1 MPWSH
6 ENGRENGRG
15 APVPSHALTALPRIL
30 TIMGS
35 GETTPTM
42 ARVHR
47 SILDRLGEKPVPA
60 VVLDTPYGF
69 QENADDI
76 TGRAVDYFR
85 ATVGAP
91 FSVASF
97 RSTDADALTR
107 ETALVRIREAR
118 LVFTG
123 PGSPSYALRQWAG
136 SEIARLLAAKLANG
150 GAVTMASAAA
160 LTLGRYT
167 IPVYEIYKVGAAPNW
182 LDGLDLLTPLGLPVA
197 VVPHYDNA
205 EGGNHDTR
213 FCYMGERR
221 LAVLEDALPEDVF
234 ILGVDGHTA
243 LILDLDARSASVVGL
258 GTVTVR
264 KDGRSTV
271 FPAGSEVSIAELV
284 AAARGSA
291 LAGGRSAGV
300 RGSALAGV
308 GGAGG
313 AGDAGPAGAVGTGGA
328 GGAGL
333 VGGPAA
339 VLPVLDAASASSPL
353 REEVARLEAIF
364 AASLDEYDAP
374 AAVRAILA
382 LEETIQSWSHDTDQ
396 SDALAM
402 ARSALRAAVV
412 CLGEIAV
419 RGTGDPADLVRPF
432 VDALLEQ
439 RVRARAAHEW
449 AAADAIRDRLLAA
462 GIELHDSPDGTTWE
476 LRFAVVHPA
485 EAPTH

>member
-1 MPWSH
+1 MS
-6 ENGRENGRG
+6 G
-15 APVPSHALTALPRIL
+15 LPRIL

-47 SILDRLGEKPVPA
+47 AVLERLGKRPVPA

-76 TGRAVDYFR
+76 TDRTVDYFR
-85 ATVGAP
+85 TTVGAP

-97 RSTDADALTR
+97 RSADADALTR
-107 ETALVRIREAR
+107 ETALVRIREAQ

-136 SEIARLLAAKLANG
+136 TEIPRLLASKLTDG

-167 IPVYEIYKVGAAPNW
+167 VPVYEIYKVGEAPRW

-213 FCYMGERR
+213 FCYLGERR
-221 LAVLEDALPEDVF
+221 LQVLESQLPEEVF

-243 LILDLDARSASVVGL
+243 LVLDLGEGTASVLGL

-271 FPAGSEVSIAELV
+271 FPAGSEVPIAELS
-284 AAARGSA
+284 AATR
-291 LAGGRSAGV
+291 
-300 RGSALAGV
+300 
-308 GGAGG
+308 GGA
-313 AGDAGPAGAVGTGGA
+313 APVASA
-328 GGAGL
+328 
-333 VGGPAA
+333 PAA
-339 VLPVLDAASASSPL
+339 VSAGAGPTETPPVRPL
-353 REEVARLEAIF
+353 REEVANLERIF
-364 AASLDEYDAP
+364 SASLEECDAP
-374 AAVRAILA
+374 AAVRAILT
-382 LEETIQSWSHDTDQ
+382 LEETIQAWAADTDQ
-396 SDALAM
+396 SDALAV
-402 ARSALRAAVV
+402 ARSALRSAIV
-412 CLGEIAV
+412 CLGEMAAQGS
-419 RGTGDPADLVRPF
+419 RDPAELMGPF
-432 VDALLEQ
+432 VDALLAE
-439 RVRARAAHEW
+439 RIRAREARDW

-462 GIELHDSPDGTTWE
+462 GVELHDTPEGTTWE
-476 LRFAVVHPA
+476 LRPT
-485 EAPTH
+485 APVG

>member
-1 MPWSH
+1 MTAGS
-6 ENGRENGRG
+6 
-15 APVPSHALTALPRIL
+15 ALPRIL

-47 SILDRLGEKPVPA
+47 AVLDRLGDRPVPA

-69 QENADDI
+69 QENAEDI
-76 TGRAVDYFR
+76 TARTVDYFR
-85 ATVGAP
+85 STVGAP

-97 RSTDADALTR
+97 RSADADPLTR
-107 ETALVRIREAR
+107 ETALLRIREAR

-123 PGSPSYALRQWAG
+123 PGSPSYALRQWSG
-136 SEIARLLAAKLANG
+136 SEIPRLLADKLARG

-167 IPVYEIYKVGAAPNW
+167 IPVYEIYKVGEAPRW

-221 LAVLEDALPEDVF
+221 LQALEAELPSDVF

-243 LILDLDARSASVVGL
+243 LVLDLDVGSGTVLGL
-258 GTVTVR
+258 GTVAVR

-271 FPAGSEVSIAELV
+271 FPAGSEISIAELV
-284 AAARGSA
+284 AAAQ
-291 LAGGRSAGV
+291 
-300 RGSALAGV
+300 
-308 GGAGG
+308 GGA
-313 AGDAGPAGAVGTGGA
+313 APPLSKAATAAPLGAVD
-328 GGAGL
+328 
-333 VGGPAA
+333 PAA
-339 VLPVLDAASASSPL
+339 PASGLL

-364 AASLDEYDAP
+364 NASLEECDAP

-382 LEETIQSWSHDTDQ
+382 LEETIQAWSHDTDQ
-396 SDALAM
+396 SDALAT
-402 ARSALRAAVV
+402 ARSALRSAIV
-412 CLGEIAV
+412 CLGEMAV
-419 RGTGDPADLVRPF
+419 RGSGDPADLVRPF
-432 VDALLEQ
+432 VDALLAE
-439 RVRARAAHEW
+439 RVRAREARDW
-449 AAADAIRDRLLAA
+449 AAADTIRDRLLAA
-462 GIELHDSPDGTTWE
+462 GIELHDAPDGTTWE
-476 LRFAVVHPA
+476 LREGTPVG
-485 EAPTH
+485 

>member
-1 MPWSH
+1 MS
-6 ENGRENGRG
+6 G
-15 APVPSHALTALPRIL
+15 LPRIL

-47 SILDRLGEKPVPA
+47 AVLERLGKRPVPA

-76 TGRAVDYFR
+76 TDRTVDYFR
-85 ATVGAP
+85 TTVGAP

-97 RSTDADALTR
+97 RSADADALTR
-107 ETALVRIREAR
+107 ETALVRIREAQ

-136 SEIARLLAAKLANG
+136 TEIPRLLASKLTDG

-167 IPVYEIYKVGAAPNW
+167 VPVYEIYKVGEAPRW

-213 FCYMGERR
+213 FCYLGERR
-221 LAVLEDALPEDVF
+221 LQVLESQLPEEVF

-243 LILDLDARSASVVGL
+243 LVLDLGEGTASVLGL

-271 FPAGSEVSIAELV
+271 FPAGSEVPIAELS
-284 AAARGSA
+284 AATR
-291 LAGGRSAGV
+291 
-300 RGSALAGV
+300 
-308 GGAGG
+308 GGA
-313 AGDAGPAGAVGTGGA
+313 APVASA
-328 GGAGL
+328 
-333 VGGPAA
+333 PAA
-339 VLPVLDAASASSPL
+339 VSAGAGPTETPPVRPL
-353 REEVARLEAIF
+353 REEVANLERIF
-364 AASLDEYDAP
+364 SASLEECDAP
-374 AAVRAILA
+374 AAVRAILT
-382 LEETIQSWSHDTDQ
+382 LEETIQAWAADTDQ
-396 SDALAM
+396 SDALAV
-402 ARSALRAAVV
+402 ARSALRSAIV
-412 CLGEIAV
+412 CLGEMAAQ
-419 RGTGDPADLVRPF
+419 GSWDPAELIGPF
-432 VDALLEQ
+432 VDALLAE
-439 RVRARAAHEW
+439 RIRAREARDW
-449 AAADAIRDRLLAA
+449 AAADAIRDRLVAA
-462 GIELHDSPDGTTWE
+462 GVDLHDTPEGTTWE
-476 LRFAVVHPA
+476 LRPT
-485 EAPTH
+485 APVG